1 METTMG
7 VIMLAIG
14 FCLRALF
21 ISILQ
26 SIAQREVDKIVKS
39 L

>member
-1 METTMG
+1 MG
-7 VIMLAIG
+7 VIILAIG
-14 FCLRALF
+14 FCLGALF

-26 SIAQREVDKIVKS
+26 SIAQREVDEIVKS